1 MAVPNSIYT
10 IIPAAAI
17 NIPATQMNRANPTL
31 PDRLRMADGVAKIPV
46 PMIRLKMRNVAE
58 TTPI

>member
-1 MAVPNSIYT
+1 MYT

>member
-1 MAVPNSIYT
+1 MPNSIYT

-31 PDRLRMADGVAKIPV
+31 PDRLRIAEGVAKIPV

-58 TTPI
+58 MTPI